1 MSSQIRMHFVEINIE
16 LCDCIACLV
25 VSSFETQLLY
35 CLKFVKLANL
45 RCSQRKVTMVN
56 RKPKAEPN
64 ENRMQTKALE
74 LLRFESEFHRM
85 E

>member
-1 MSSQIRMHFVEINIE
+1 
-16 LCDCIACLV
+16 
-25 VSSFETQLLY
+25 
-35 CLKFVKLANL
+35 
-45 RCSQRKVTMVN
+45 MVN

-85 E
+85 EWNRMLRCTDAAFACFCFCFALFCFSSLMNAANPLRPPLSWSPRTPKPPL